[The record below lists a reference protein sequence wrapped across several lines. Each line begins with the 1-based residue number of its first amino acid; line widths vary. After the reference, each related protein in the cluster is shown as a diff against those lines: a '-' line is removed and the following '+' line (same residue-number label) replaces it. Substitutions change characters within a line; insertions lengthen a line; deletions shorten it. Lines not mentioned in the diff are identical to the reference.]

1 MRSKSYPKLTTPI
14 RIPLIKLISI
24 EKIIY
29 IDWTV
34 LKIDRKEMNLQER
47 MPKSTQMRNQSRQ
60 KE

>member
-1 MRSKSYPKLTTPI
+1 MRSKSYQKLITPI
-14 RIPLIKLISI
+14 KIPLIKLISI